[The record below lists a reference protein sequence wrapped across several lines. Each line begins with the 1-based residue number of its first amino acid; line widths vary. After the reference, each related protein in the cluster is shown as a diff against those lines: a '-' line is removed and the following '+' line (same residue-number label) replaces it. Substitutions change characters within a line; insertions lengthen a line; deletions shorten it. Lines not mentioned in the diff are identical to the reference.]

1 MSRKNLHL
9 VRHQL
14 DETLELFDPVFDLA
28 PPSKGWIRTIRHALG
43 MSGRQLAERLGLSKQ
58 SVARMEQDELEGALS
73 LKTLRRVAEGMG
85 CELVYGIV
93 PRTSLDNVVY
103 DRARTI
109 IAGRL
114 NHTNETIEVDG
125 EVVDPAGHEE
135 VVWGMIDD
143 LVNRMPADFWD
154 GAK

>member
-1 MSRKNLHL
+1 MSRKNLYL
-9 VRHQL
+9 IREQL
-14 DETLELFDPVFDLA
+14 DDTLERFDPVFELE
-28 PPSKGWIRTIRHALG
+28 PPSKGWIRTIRGALG

-58 SVARMEQDELEGALS
+58 SVARMERDELTGALS
-73 LKTLRRVAEGMG
+73 LKTLRRLAESLD

-109 IAGRL
+109 VAGRL
-114 NHTNETIEVDG
+114 DHTNETIETDG

-135 VVWGMIDD
+135 IIWGMIDD
-143 LVNRMPADFWD
+143 LVSRMPADFWD
-154 GAK
+154 GEQ

>member
-58 SVARMEQDELEGALS
+58 SVARMEQDELAAFAAETPRHDRLTPGGGE
-73 LKTLRRVAEGMG
+73 KTGFARQEA
-85 CELVYGIV
+85 
-93 PRTSLDNVVY
+93 PR
-103 DRARTI
+103 
-109 IAGRL
+109 
-114 NHTNETIEVDG
+114 
-125 EVVDPAGHEE
+125 
-135 VVWGMIDD
+135 
-143 LVNRMPADFWD
+143 
-154 GAK
+154 

>member
-58 SVARMEQDELEGALS
+58 SVARMESDETKGALS
-73 LKTLRRVAEGMG
+73 IKTLRRVAEGLD
-85 CELVYGIV
+85 CVLVYGIV
-93 PRTSLDNVVY
+93 PRTSLEKIVHG
-103 DRARTI
+103 RAGKI
-109 IAGRL
+109 VSERL
-114 NHTNETIEVDG
+114 DHTNETIRDENGVL
-125 EVVDPAGHEE
+125 DPDGHEE
-135 VVWGMIDD
+135 IVWGKIEE
-143 LVNRMPADFWD
+143 LVDKMPSDFWD
-154 GAK
+154 K